1 MSGTPVAGGQS
12 HDAPAPYAI
21 GIDVGGTKIAA
32 GIVDLDTGNMLHRR
46 VIPTVA
52 SRGGE
57 VVLEDALHLADALV
71 SEARSLGID
80 PAAVGVGVAEL
91 VDAAGEIQSAHA
103 PGWRGLPVR
112 ERRFSQ
118 ILPAVV
124 ESDVRAAALAEARF
138 GAGRGCA
145 LFAYVT
151 IGTGISSCLV
161 RDGRPESG
169 TRGNGLVLGTM
180 PLSTT
185 CTQCG
190 VALRPVLEEIAAGPA
205 LVTRFHAAGGEAQR
219 GEDVLQAAAHGELR
233 AKLVVREAAHAL
245 GSSVAFLVNV
255 TDPETVVVG
264 GGLGSAEGLLWE
276 TFVPACRAHIY
287 ADATR
292 SLPILRAALGADA
305 GLIGAAATAIR
316 TYDAATIALQMMDM
330 RKS

>member
-1 MSGTPVAGGQS
+1 MSDSPVAGGRSQ
-12 HDAPAPYAI
+12 DTPAPYAI

-32 GIVDLDTGNMLHRR
+32 GIVNLETGDTLRRR
-46 VIPTVA
+46 VILTDA

-57 VVLEDALHLADALV
+57 VVLEAALYLADALV
-71 SEARSLGID
+71 LEARSLGIE
-80 PAAVGVGVAEL
+80 PAALGVGVAEL
-91 VDAAGEIQSAHA
+91 VDSAGEIQSAHA
-103 PGWRGLPVR
+103 LGWRGLPIR
-112 ERRFSQ
+112 QRFSQ

-151 IGTGISSCLV
+151 VGTGISSCLV
-161 RDGRPESG
+161 RDGHPDSG
-169 TRGNGLVLGTM
+169 ARGNALVLGTM

-185 CTQCG
+185 CTECG
-190 VALRPVLEEIAAGPA
+190 AALRPVLEEIAAGPA

-219 GEDVLQAAAHGELR
+219 GEDVLRAAAHGDLR
-233 AKLVVREAAHAL
+233 AELVVREAAHAL

-255 TDPETVVVG
+255 TDPEAVVVG
-264 GGLGSAEGLLWE
+264 GGLGSAAGLLWE
-276 TFVPACRAHIY
+276 TFVPACRSHIY

-305 GLIGAAATAIR
+305 GLVGAAATAIR
-316 TYDAATIALQMMDM
+316 TDDTATIDSQIVAM
-330 RKS
+330 RES

>member
-1 MSGTPVAGGQS
+1 MSGSLVAGGQT
-12 HDAPAPYAI
+12 HDAPDRYAI

-32 GIVDLDTGNMLHRR
+32 GIVDIDTGTTLHRK
-46 VIPTVA
+46 VIPTA
-52 SRGGE
+52 ADRGGE
-57 VVLEDALHLADALV
+57 VVLEGALHLAEALL
-71 SEARSLGID
+71 SEARSLGIE
-80 PAAVGVGVAEL
+80 PTALGVGVAEL
-91 VDAAGEIQSAHA
+91 VDTAGAVQSEHVL
-103 PGWRGLPVR
+103 GWRGLPVR
-112 ERRFSQ
+112 ERFSQ
-118 ILPAVV
+118 VLPAVV

-151 IGTGISSCLV
+151 VGTGISSCLV
-161 RDGRPESG
+161 RDGRPVTG
-169 TRGNGLVLGTM
+169 ARGNALVLGTM

-185 CTQCG
+185 CTECG
-190 VALRPVLEEIAAGPA
+190 TALRPVLEEIATGPA

-219 GEDVLQAAAHGELR
+219 GEDVLHAAAHGDAR
-233 AKLVVREAAHAL
+233 AERVVREAGHAL
-245 GSSVAFLVNV
+245 GSSVAFLANV

-316 TYDAATIALQMMDM
+316 TDEVTTFAPPILGVH
-330 RKS
+330 KS